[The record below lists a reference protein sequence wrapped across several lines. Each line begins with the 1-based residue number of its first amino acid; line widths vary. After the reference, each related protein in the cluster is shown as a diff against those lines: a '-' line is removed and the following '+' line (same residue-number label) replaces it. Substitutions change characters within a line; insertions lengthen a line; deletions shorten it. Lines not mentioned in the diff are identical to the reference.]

1 MPPLGQVERYLIH
14 EFIEDYE
21 DGLLT
26 RRGLIRRVIGI
37 TGGVAAAATVLTGFG
52 VKPVL
57 VASAQEATPAPIAP
71 QSPLSVAADDPRIAG
86 ESVSFEGNGTT
97 LLAYQAKLADSS
109 GPLPLVLVCHEN
121 RGLTEHIRD
130 VARRWAVE
138 GYLAVAVD
146 LLSREGG
153 TDSLADPADAPGL
166 LTNGVDMQRHVDDF
180 RATLDH
186 YLGLA
191 GVVDADR
198 IGMQGFCFGGGVTW
212 RAAEQFTE
220 LKAAAPFYGPAPPL
234 DQVPN
239 ITAAVLGVYSDDPS
253 DFASEGLDE
262 LEAALEAAGVTFE
275 IKIYP
280 GTQHAFHNDTGARY
294 NEEQAL
300 AAWNDTVTWFRQYAL
315 GGELMTPVAS
325 PYPPA

>member
-1 MPPLGQVERYLIH
+1 MLSLGQVERYLIH

-26 RRGLIRRVIGI
+26 RRGLVRRVIGI
-37 TGGVAAAATVLTGFG
+37 TGGVAAAATALTGFG

-57 VASAQEATPAPIAP
+57 TTAAQDATPAPIAP
-71 QSPLSVAADDPRIAG
+71 QSPLSVAANDPRITG

-97 LLAYQAKLADSS
+97 LFAYQAKPANST
-109 GPLPLVLVCHEN
+109 GALPLVLVCHEN

-146 LLSREGG
+146 LLGREGG
-153 TDSLADPADAPGL
+153 TDALADPADAPGL

-180 RATLDH
+180 RAALDH
-186 YLGLA
+186 YLSLDEM
-191 GVVDADR
+191 VDPDR
-198 IGMQGFCFGGGVTW
+198 ISMQGFCFGGGVAW

-220 LKAAAPFYGPAPPL
+220 LKAAAPFYGPTPPL
-234 DQVPN
+234 DQVPD
-239 ITAAVLGVYSDDPS
+239 IRAAVLGVYSDDPS

-280 GTQHAFHNDTGARY
+280 GTQHAFHNDTSARY
-294 NEEQAL
+294 NETQAL
-300 AAWNDTVTWFRQYAL
+300 AAWNDTVDWFRQYVL
-315 GGELMTPVAS
+315 GGEPATPVTS
-325 PYPPA
+325 PYPSA

>member
-26 RRGLIRRVIGI
+26 RRGLVRRVIGI
-37 TGGVAAAATVLTGFG
+37 TGGVAAAATALTAFGVRPVLTAG
-52 VKPVL
+52 
-57 VASAQEATPAPIAP
+57 AQESTPVPIAP
-71 QSPLSVAADDPRIAG
+71 QSPLSVPADDPRIEG
-86 ESVSFEGNGTT
+86 ESLSFDGNGTT
-97 LLAYQAKLADSS
+97 LLAYQAKPAGAT

-153 TDSLADPADAPGL
+153 TDALADPADAPGL

-186 YLGLA
+186 FLGLTDTI
-191 GVVDADR
+191 DADK
-198 IGMQGFCFGGGVTW
+198 IAMQGFCFGGGVTW
-212 RAAEQFTE
+212 LAAEQLPE
-220 LKAAAPFYGPAPPL
+220 LKAAAPFYGPHPPL
-234 DQVPN
+234 EDVPN
-239 ITAAVLGVYSDDPS
+239 IRAAVLGVYSDDPD
-253 DFASEGLDE
+253 DFANEGRDE
-262 LEAALEAAGVTFE
+262 LEAALKAAGITFE
-275 IKIYP
+275 IKVYP

-300 AAWNDTVTWFRQYAL
+300 AAWNDTVNWFRQYVL
-315 GGELMTPVAS
+315 GEPAATPVAT
-325 PYPPA
+325 PA